1 MATILKIEKNIPI
14 PGTGVTGKWK
24 ELALNMSVGDSV
36 LVDSQKEATGLTLAL
51 RKQNGKAMQRT
62 MRRADGG
69 TELRVWRVK

>member
-14 PGTGVTGKWK
+14 PGTGITGRWK
-24 ELALNMSVGDSV
+24 ELASNMSVGDSV
-36 LVDSQKEATGLTLAL
+36 AVENQREATGLSLAL
-51 RKQNGKAMQRT
+51 RKDNGKAMQRT